1 MVVLYANHLAEKGH
15 KVRIVTN
22 IFNSHLY
29 ISSKVKIEKIP
40 YRHKTGTILWA
51 IVNKIKAD
59 LIIADIIV
67 MAVLLSIRNYKRVL
81 YFAQDYDVSY
91 YNDILRKGLIA
102 LVYFIGLRMF
112 KIPCIAVSDS
122 LKDELSKYSKNNLYV
137 VHNGIDLEVFFP
149 NPEPSLLKLKEDR
162 KAILIFGRKDYR
174 KGLDIALKV
183 ISELSNKIN
192 KNSLEIWVVGDKVDS
207 GLLPYRVRNFGYVDE
222 TKLRDVLS
230 SADLFLYPSRHEG
243 LPLFVLEAMAC
254 GCPVVTTKAVSIVTH
269 MENAWVSEIEDV
281 ESLSEGVLKVFY
293 DDDLLSTLLRNAFI
307 LVKQYNFKDQSEK
320 FEKILEKKGTYENN
334 S

>member
-15 KVRIVTN
+15 KVRIITN
-22 IFNSHLY
+22 IFDSHLY
-29 ISSKVKIEKIP
+29 ISPKVKIERIP

-51 IVNKIKAD
+51 VVNKIKAD

-122 LKDELSKYSKNNLYV
+122 LKDELSKYSRNNLYV

-149 NPEPSLLKLKEDR
+149 NPEPSLLKLKEER

-183 ISELSNKIN
+183 ISGLGDKIN
-192 KNSLEIWVVGDKVDS
+192 KNSLEIWVVGDEVDS
-207 GLLPYRVRNFGYVDE
+207 RLVPYRVRNFGYVDE
-222 TKLRDVLS
+222 TKLRDILS

-281 ESLSEGVLKVFY
+281 ESLSEGVI
-293 DDDLLSTLLRNAFI
+293 TLLNYTDIRNKIVDSA
-307 LVKQYNFKDQSEK
+307 NFFVQKYDLKTQADN
-320 FEKILEKKGTYENN
+320 FENFLLRFRPCRGP